1 MAVGT
6 RKSNAVTH
14 PGRIVLE
21 SQQTRRTKKQIEA
34 DEASAELEA
43 SVAQQAADT
52 QHCAS
57 IAHIADVEDS
67 VMEEEESVRTY
78 TNRPDLRP
86 QAASG
91 RSANAKRPNKR
102 SNPG

>member
-14 PGRIVLE
+14 PGCIVLE
-21 SQQTRRTKKQIEA
+21 SQQTRQTKKQIEA

-52 QHCAS
+52 QHRAS
-57 IAHIADVEDS
+57 IAHIADVEDP
-67 VMEEEESVRTY
+67 VMEEEESVRMY